1 MLDCSPMAGFLQATA
16 STGIGFVLGS
26 PGRRPAPLDIALA
39 AAGNSS
45 THRKAQLLFIHTA
58 RRPRRVSSHRT
69 GASPTHP
76 IREGGSGLQPQVVSL
91 LPRGSS
97 AGVPPSA
104 GVPLPRRTRRF
115 RAPGGWQAQATP
127 KLWLSRIYSRAAL
140 RLGVSTWSPAVKPDQ
155 PVAGSRRQAAGSAA
169 RIEGPAADGLVPS
182 AARPQRRSLTR
193 CHPQV
198 PADPGPGLTG
208 GTHDGHQGWPNR
220 RGGAPAAR
228 RRKLPH
234 HAESRQGIHKFFVA
248 TGGRGR

>member
-1 MLDCSPMAGFLQATA
+1 MYLLDCSPMAGFLQATA

-97 AGVPPSA
+97 AGRCLHS
-104 GVPLPRRTRRF
+104 
-115 RAPGGWQAQATP
+115 
-127 KLWLSRIYSRAAL
+127 K
-140 RLGVSTWSPAVKPDQ
+140 
-155 PVAGSRRQAAGSAA
+155 
-169 RIEGPAADGLVPS
+169 
-182 AARPQRRSLTR
+182 QRRSPSKCGSPSAQEDTALSGAR
-193 CHPQV
+193 RL
-198 PADPGPGLTG
+198 AGPGDSETLAVS
-208 GTHDGHQGWPNR
+208 D
-220 RGGAPAAR
+220 
-228 RRKLPH
+228 L
-234 HAESRQGIHKFFVA
+234 
-248 TGGRGR
+248 